1 MPVYFMQQAEIRDYP
16 NQENEEQK
24 SRVTEELGA
33 CNQFDKRTV
42 KKLEKFLLASGVQH
56 LAEMDYP
63 LRQEYEYY
71 LQNTGYTYG
80 AIRLFIKTYDAVK
93 QYEIAKQMETLSGR
107 QNCQWRYRNAILF
120 LPYHSNRE
128 IAEEFMTT
136 RQRDILVWDFEQRCS
151 EVLKRQIFDTLNHV
165 IETNKNQILRKNK
178 LLALQEFYRF
188 CIQQQIENVEQ
199 LEQEHINMFQ
209 QRLEGLGHQAR
220 QCYMPIIRI
229 CQKHVFVS
237 AEKIHWQ
244 ANVWYLERFHIGKD
258 RLNESSSLESISFL
272 EIKRE
277 DHRVIAQAYMKY
289 ELGVTGQS
297 LSTITRRY
305 MAIRNFLQYLENENA
320 CVTNCTAV
328 HIEGYV
334 KKLLER
340 KIVPKGFNERL
351 SGIGHFFRFME
362 VRNYISKVPFRME
375 YYMQKVVNFH
385 HDRSVEYEAYMEI
398 LQKLY
403 KFPEH
408 LRCMFLHLWCL
419 GLRASEI
426 CMLKGNA
433 YEQCGRD
440 RWIQIYQ
447 VKMKTYKRIP
457 IPDGLYEIMQVY
469 LKKHGIQ
476 PEDYIFQNQKGG
488 AFLYQTFRIQMLK
501 ACAENRIQNGDYIFQ
516 SHDYRHTV
524 ATMFYDNKVSIQSI
538 RDYLGHTYEEMT
550 RQYIDYMPQ
559 KIAEANE
566 QYFSNPGNSLAAC
579 LKKGESDGRE

>member
-1 MPVYFMQQAEIRDYP
+1 
-16 NQENEEQK
+16 
-24 SRVTEELGA
+24 
-33 CNQFDKRTV
+33 
-42 KKLEKFLLASGVQH
+42 
-56 LAEMDYP
+56 
-63 LRQEYEYY
+63 
-71 LQNTGYTYG
+71 
-80 AIRLFIKTYDAVK
+80 
-93 QYEIAKQMETLSGR
+93 
-107 QNCQWRYRNAILF
+107 
-120 LPYHSNRE
+120 
-128 IAEEFMTT
+128 
-136 RQRDILVWDFEQRCS
+136 
-151 EVLKRQIFDTLNHV
+151 
-165 IETNKNQILRKNK
+165 
-178 LLALQEFYRF
+178 
-188 CIQQQIENVEQ
+188 
-199 LEQEHINMFQ
+199 
-209 QRLEGLGHQAR
+209 
-220 QCYMPIIRI
+220 
-229 CQKHVFVS
+229 
-237 AEKIHWQ
+237 
-244 ANVWYLERFHIGKD
+244 
-258 RLNESSSLESISFL
+258 
-272 EIKRE
+272 
-277 DHRVIAQAYMKY
+277 
-289 ELGVTGQS
+289 
-297 LSTITRRY
+297 
-305 MAIRNFLQYLENENA
+305 
-320 CVTNCTAV
+320 
-328 HIEGYV
+328 
-334 KKLLER
+334 
-340 KIVPKGFNERL
+340 
-351 SGIGHFFRFME
+351 
-362 VRNYISKVPFRME
+362 
-375 YYMQKVVNFH
+375 
-385 HDRSVEYEAYMEI
+385 MEI

-476 PEDYIFQNQKGG
+476 PEDYIFKNQKGG

-501 ACAENRIQNGDYIFQ
+501 ACAENQIQNGDYIFQ